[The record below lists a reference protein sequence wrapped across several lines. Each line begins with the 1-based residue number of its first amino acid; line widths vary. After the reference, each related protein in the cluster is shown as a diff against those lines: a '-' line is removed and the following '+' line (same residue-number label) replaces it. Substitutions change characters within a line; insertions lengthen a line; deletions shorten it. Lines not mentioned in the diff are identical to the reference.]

1 MAPTVRNENVVQE
14 RESPNFRKS
23 MRKATPNEKY
33 RQFITQAQSRRRR
46 TKAKSSEDASVQIN
60 LATDSE
66 DATLP
71 TTRYQATEDT
81 SPVREDRHS
90 NVTRRTKPGRGRSVP
105 ASKKDVSER
114 GQPIALKDCFV
125 LLTDISKATSVAE
138 RHQQK
143 VPALDKNVTKSRTKR
158 KQSDTT
164 DAISVTPPKQPI
176 EESIVEVIPDPPV
189 APTPVPVQMIATT
202 TAKPTGT
209 TQRRGRA
216 TKENNPFDVLI
227 VSVKRLAPALSEKA
241 LQTLHNPE
249 QLTETIRELEATQRQ
264 SVRESNR
271 FSSTTTVLAK
281 RSIPGVIPE
290 KKARINFAKSP
301 KIIVSEHPSE
311 ESSAPRD
318 NTAAAPAIEESKL
331 FVKPQRSTN
340 RRKEFGLV
348 GAALPLLLE
357 DEDEESDVYEFLSSS
372 QTVEAKGKEKKSKK
386 PKTAP
391 QPRGVKKKADPKGQ
405 RPLAAVKPARVKRE
419 PTKQNR
425 GKQKSNPFGCNTKDI
440 AKLVKKIGGG
450 PVKSDHQPVDYVVNL
465 DIEDFFHEPP
475 YRSGRSN
482 DVPLQDDDSYEP
494 PMRAPSPKR
503 ATNPTLERLRNPASL
518 PLPLTSTPAATNDV
532 RSNGTSLLPPA
543 NAVSP
548 LNVGSPWR
556 LQEDHIVPPSRYVPR
571 NRDML
576 PSYDSH
582 EIVPPI
588 PPAIANVTER
598 RKTEPK
604 AALPPEGGTVGAVRT
619 PPPHPPR
626 RSLPK
631 QAPSPE
637 EVLSEANFR
646 EIERM
651 YNELKATSAMSEK
664 LIGVMRKYKNNMR
677 HPTGSSTDNA
687 RQYEGNMRE
696 ACQKLRQWY
705 TRSMQ
710 SFNRSMH
717 IINQIQ
723 RGVTVA
729 GRAAACPSPLSQ
741 AQQQTVENFNQS
753 TDHFRSM
760 LDELRDAMN
769 DSNDEN
775 RSPPGGQHS
784 VPIDGVAPSP
794 RNAKP
799 ASKGTK
805 DVIVIP
811 ERAHITTRN
820 PLKSLNFVPLPQHN
834 TPPMSPLAKPIPA
847 SPAPLRRGLQFDQTT
862 PRTMDTVDSSNQ
874 SKLPIPDKTVPN
886 GERSPAK
893 QTSVIAITND
903 DVVIEDSCDEF
914 DAAEPSFADDT
925 PEDMENVVPPPG
937 NRSVNCNGSS
947 ASPKKAPGV
956 DDLFGF
962 EEESYVEDLSEPQI
976 TLPMPLNISA
986 ATLKKRLKAVKQL
999 LPERPIFRER
1009 PLQRS
1014 SGPTRLPTATR
1025 ILRGVFSSPE
1035 KRSTRTLHAF
1045 AASTPRIGEAPPQ
1058 SSELRIESNGAAA
1071 ADDHQPPNVSAIEI
1085 TQPPE
1090 AMNDDE
1096 NDQLLGSVV
1105 LFDEPQNTFDRST
1118 LQRTYTRIPR
1128 RKRAKNI
1135 YLANL
1140 GLSDDDEDGTLSD
1153 DPLAVSS
1160 DSEAEAQAA
1169 RKKKEKQK
1177 KERRKARKKPVE
1189 ETKEFKQFVEEFNS
1203 MCEQVERF
1211 EVVIE

>member
-1 MAPTVRNENVVQE
+1 MAPTLGENIVPE
-14 RESPNFRKS
+14 SESPNFRKS
-23 MRKATPNEKY
+23 LRNPTPNEKY
-33 RQFITQAQSRRRR
+33 RQFIGQAQARQRR
-46 TKAKSSEDASVQIN
+46 TRVKNSGDASVRIN
-60 LATDSE
+60 LAAESD

-71 TTRYQATEDT
+71 TTRYQATRDA

-105 ASKKDVSER
+105 ASKQDVSEHE
-114 GQPIALKDCFV
+114 QPIVLKDCFI
-125 LLTDISKATSVAE
+125 LLTDISKDISLAD
-138 RHQQK
+138 RQQEQ
-143 VPALDKNVTKSRTKR
+143 VTAIRPHRNVLDKNVTKSRTKR

-164 DAISVTPPKQPI
+164 VPIDVSPPKQPI
-176 EESIVEVIPDPPV
+176 EESIVEVIPNPPV
-189 APTPVPVQMIATT
+189 QSIPVPVQMITMTT
-202 TAKPTGT
+202 NPAET
-209 TQRRGRA
+209 THGKGRA
-216 TKENNPFDVLI
+216 AKENNPFGVLI
-227 VSVKRLAPALSEKA
+227 VSVKRLAPALSKKA

-249 QLTETIRELEATQRQ
+249 QQLTETIRELEATQRQ
-264 SVRESNR
+264 SVRETNR
-271 FSSTTTVLAK
+271 FSSATVPAK
-281 RSIPGVIPE
+281 RSIPGAIPE
-290 KKARINFAKSP
+290 KKARITFAKSP
-301 KIIVSEHPSE
+301 KIIVTPCPSE
-311 ESSAPRD
+311 ESSAPHD
-318 NTAAAPAIEESKL
+318 SSATAPAPRPTAESIL
-331 FVKPQRSTN
+331 FVKPERSAN
-340 RRKEFGLV
+340 RRKEFGLA
-348 GAALPLLLE
+348 GAATLPLLLE

-372 QTVEAKGKEKKSKK
+372 QTVETGKGKEKKSKK

-391 QPRGVKKKADPKGQ
+391 QPRRVKKKDGPKN
-405 RPLAAVKPARVKRE
+405 PAPPKPVKPARVKRE

-450 PVKSDHQPVDYVVNL
+450 PVKTDHQPVDYVVNL

-475 YRSGRSN
+475 FGAGRSN
-482 DVPLQDDDSYEP
+482 DIPALKDGYSFEAPLP
-494 PMRAPSPKR
+494 VPSPKR
-503 ATNPTLERLRNPASL
+503 AANPTLERLRNPAPLSL
-518 PLPLTSTPAATNDV
+518 PMTSTPAAANDV
-532 RSNGTSLLPPA
+532 RSKGKSLVPPPPT
-543 NAVSP
+543 NVVSP

-556 LQEDHIVPPSRYVPR
+556 LQDDHIVPPSRYVPR
-571 NRDML
+571 NREML

-582 EIVPPI
+582 QNVPAPPI
-588 PPAIANVTER
+588 PSAIANVTER
-598 RKTEPK
+598 RKTDAK
-604 AALPPEGGTVGAVRT
+604 TQPPEVEEGKVGAVGT
-619 PPPHPPR
+619 PPPAPTRP
-626 RSLPK
+626 SLPK
-631 QAPSPE
+631 KALSPE
-637 EVLSEANFR
+637 EVLSETNFR

-664 LIGVMRKYKNNMR
+664 LIGVMRKYKHNMR
-677 HPTGSSTDNA
+677 HPSASSTEDA

-705 TRSMQ
+705 TRSLQ

-775 RSPPGGQHS
+775 RSPPGGQP
-784 VPIDGVAPSP
+784 VPIGAGNPSP
-794 RNAKP
+794 RNPTKP

-811 ERAHITTRN
+811 ERGHITTRN
-820 PLKSLNFVPLPQHN
+820 PLKSLNFVPLPQPN
-834 TPPMSPLAKPIPA
+834 SPLMSPLAKPIPP
-847 SPAPLRRGLQFDQTT
+847 SPAPLRRELQFDQTPT
-862 PRTMDTVDSSNQ
+862 RVTVESSRLTA
-874 SKLPIPDKTVPN
+874 SDKTVPQA
-886 GERSPAK
+886 ERSPTKRA
-893 QTSVIAITND
+893 SVVALPEND
-903 DVVIEDSCDEF
+903 IVIEDSCEEF
-914 DAAEPSFADDT
+914 AAEPSFDDT
-925 PEDMENVVPPPG
+925 PEEEMENVAPSQG
-937 NRSVNCNGSS
+937 NHSAQGKGSS
-947 ASPKKAPGV
+947 NAPGV

-962 EEESYVEDLSEPQI
+962 DEESYAEEVSEPQI

-986 ATLKKRLKAVKQL
+986 ATLKKRLNGVKQL

-1009 PLQRS
+1009 PLERT
-1014 SGPTRLPTATR
+1014 SGPTRLPTTTR
-1025 ILRGVFSSPE
+1025 LLRGVFSSPE

-1045 AASTPRIGEAPPQ
+1045 AASTPRVAQEAPAQ
-1058 SSELRIESNGAAA
+1058 SDGAEAGG
-1071 ADDHQPPNVSAIEI
+1071 DHQPPNVSAIE
-1085 TQPPE
+1085 TPQPRE
-1090 AMNDDE
+1090 AENDDE

-1140 GLSDDDEDGTLSD
+1140 GLSDDDEDGALSD
-1153 DPLAVSS
+1153 DPIALSS
-1160 DSEAEAQAA
+1160 DSDAEAQAA

-1203 MCEQVERF
+1203 MCEEVERF
-1211 EVVIE
+1211 EVIIE

>member
-1 MAPTVRNENVVQE
+1 MAPTVRAGNVVQASE
-14 RESPNFRKS
+14 TPNFRKS
-23 MRKATPNEKY
+23 MRNVTPNERY
-33 RQFITQAQSRRRR
+33 RQFIAQAQSRRSR
-46 TKAKSSEDASVQIN
+46 TKAKNSEDASEVIN
-60 LATDSE
+60 LAADSD

-71 TTRYQATEDT
+71 TTRHQATAEA
-81 SPVREDRHS
+81 SPAREDRHS

-105 ASKKDVSER
+105 ASKKDVSE
-114 GQPIALKDCFV
+114 PIVLKDCFV
-125 LLTDISKATSVAE
+125 LLTDITKATSLAE
-138 RHQQK
+138 RQQQQFP
-143 VPALDKNVTKSRTKR
+143 VLDKNVTKSRTKR
-158 KQSDTT
+158 KPPNTT
-164 DAISVTPPKQPI
+164 VPPGVSPPKKPT
-176 EESIVEVIPDPPV
+176 EESIVEIIPDPPV
-189 APTPVPVQMIATT
+189 ESAPVPVQLITMTT
-202 TAKPTGT
+202 TTKPSDA
-209 TQRRGRA
+209 TQRKRRA
-216 TKENNPFDVLI
+216 TKENNPFGLLI
-227 VSVKRLAPALSEKA
+227 VSVKRLAPALSQKA

-264 SVRESNR
+264 PVRETNR
-271 FSSTTTVLAK
+271 SSSTTTTVLAK
-281 RSIPGVIPE
+281 RSIPGAE
-290 KKARINFAKSP
+290 KKPRITFAKSP
-301 KIIVSEHPSE
+301 KIIVTACPSE
-311 ESSAPRD
+311 DSGATRDSA
-318 NTAAAPAIEESKL
+318 AAAPPIEESKL
-331 FVKPQRSTN
+331 FVKPQRSVN
-340 RRKEFGLV
+340 RRKEFGMV
-348 GAALPLLLE
+348 GTALPLLLE
-357 DEDEESDVYEFLSSS
+357 DEDEEGDVYEFLSSS
-372 QTVEAKGKEKKSKK
+372 QTVETKGKEKKSKK

-391 QPRGVKKKADPKGQ
+391 QPRGIKKEKADPTRK
-405 RPLAAVKPARVKRE
+405 PAAAAMKPARMKRE
-419 PTKQNR
+419 SNKQNR
-425 GKQKSNPFGCNTKDI
+425 GKQKTNPFGCNTKDI
-440 AKLVKKIGGG
+440 AKVVKKIGGG
-450 PVKSDHQPVDYVVNL
+450 PVKTDHQPVDYVVNL

-475 YRSGRSN
+475 FRAGRSN
-482 DVPLQDDDSYEP
+482 DIPLQDDDSYEP
-494 PMRAPSPKR
+494 PMRARSPKR

-518 PLPLTSTPAATNDV
+518 PLPLTSTPAATAAGNSV

-543 NAVSP
+543 TAVSP

-571 NRDML
+571 NREML

-582 EIVPPI
+582 QNVPA

-598 RKTEPK
+598 RKTDPK
-604 AALPPEGGTVGAVRT
+604 ASLPPEVGTVVTVGT
-619 PPPHPPR
+619 PPQPPR
-626 RSLPK
+626 PSLTK
-631 QAPSPE
+631 NGLSPE

-646 EIERM
+646 EMERM

-677 HPTGSSTDNA
+677 HPAGSSTDTA

-705 TRSMQ
+705 ARSMQ

-775 RSPPGGQHS
+775 RSPPGGQHPL
-784 VPIDGVAPSP
+784 PISGAGGSAPSP
-794 RNAKP
+794 RNPKP
-799 ASKGTK
+799 AAKGTK

-811 ERAHITTRN
+811 ERAHVTTRN
-820 PLKSLNFVPLPQHN
+820 PLKSLNFVPLPQHDN
-834 TPPMSPLAKPIPA
+834 PLMSPLAKPMPP

-862 PRTMDTVDSSNQ
+862 PRTTETVESKQS
-874 SKLPIPDKTVPN
+874 SKLAVPDVIISNAEP
-886 GERSPAK
+886 SPAK
-893 QTSVIAITND
+893 QTSVIGITND

-914 DAAEPSFADDT
+914 AAADPPYDDT
-925 PEDMENVVPPPG
+925 PEEMENVPPPPG
-937 NRSVNCNGSS
+937 NHSGNRSGNSTE
-947 ASPKKAPGV
+947 PKNAPDV
-956 DDLFGF
+956 DDFFGF
-962 EEESYVEDLSEPQI
+962 DEEAIEEDLSEPQI

-986 ATLKKRLKAVKQL
+986 ATLKKRLNAVKQL

-1009 PLQRS
+1009 PLERS
-1014 SGPTRLPTATR
+1014 SGPTRLPTTAR
-1025 ILRGVFSSPE
+1025 LLRGVFTSPD

-1045 AASTPRIGEAPPQ
+1045 AASTPRALEVPPQ
-1058 SSELRIESNGAAA
+1058 SSDRMDSNGATA
-1071 ADDHQPPNVSAIEI
+1071 ADDHQPPNVSAIET

-1090 AMNDDE
+1090 AVNDDE
-1096 NDQLLGSVV
+1096 NDPLLGSVV
-1105 LFDEPQNTFDRST
+1105 LFDEPQQNTFDRST

-1140 GLSDDDEDGTLSD
+1140 GLSDDEDGTVSD
-1153 DPLAVSS
+1153 DALAVSS
-1160 DSEAEAQAA
+1160 DSDAEAQAA

-1203 MCEQVERF
+1203 MCDWVEGY